1 MKIIFS
7 RKGFDGTAGGCPSP
21 IVEGRPV
28 SLPIPT
34 KMPSRTRYGDL
45 SAPYGDLVTDLTRGR
60 LTAENWCHLDPDVA
74 SECLPRIAGWRGA
87 LGQVSSAQGHLAKQN
102 VGAGDLFIF
111 WGLFR
116 PVEHDGRWKFIG
128 RPEHR
133 IWGWLQVG
141 DVFDLGTDGSRAI
154 EQHPWLE
161 VHPHVRPGWKSP
173 NVLYLAA
180 DQLKLGP
187 KQLPLK
193 GWGTLKHGYRLSA
206 TSSLPSVW
214 TVPDWLHPGKRG
226 CGMTYNPPDRWKP
239 DGSLQ
244 TAARGQEFVA
254 HPIDSSS
261 MSDWVT
267 SVLMEAAS

>member
-21 IVEGRPV
+21 IVDGRPL

-45 SAPYGDLVTDLTRGR
+45 SGPYGDLVTDLTRGR
-60 LTAENWCHLDPDVA
+60 LTAESWCHLDPDVT

-87 LGQVSSAQGHLAKQN
+87 LGQVSSAQGHLAKQD
-102 VGAGDLFIF
+102 VGIGDLFIF

-116 PVEHDGRWKFIG
+116 TVKHDGRWKFIG
-128 RPEHR
+128 QPEHR

-141 DVFDLGTDGSRAI
+141 EVLDLETDGSHAI
-154 EQHPWLE
+154 ERHPWLAA
-161 VHPHVRPGWKSP
+161 HPHVHPGWKSP

-180 DQLKLGP
+180 NRLKLGS
-187 KQLPLK
+187 KQFPLK
-193 GWGTLKHGYRLSA
+193 GWGTLKQGYRLSA
-206 TSSLPSVW
+206 TNSLPSVW
-214 TVPDWLHPGKRG
+214 TVPEWLHLGKGG
-226 CGMTYNPPDRWKP
+226 CGMTYNPPDRWKS
-239 DGSLQ
+239 DGTLQ

-254 HPIDSSS
+254 HPIYSSTIG
-261 MSDWVT
+261 DWVT
-267 SVLMEAAS
+267 SILTETAL